1 MRQYTLASPDRDDV
15 DLRTY
20 KYDIVNAVHTY
31 MPHATVRVEKDC
43 YCVDPTPNRSEAIK
57 IGKKICESDLK
68 YYCIKIPKLFTST
81 EIGGPN
87 GAQKPSKTHTGGH
100 K

>member
-1 MRQYTLASPDRDDV
+1 MRQYTLASADRGSV
-15 DLRTY
+15 DLRIY
-20 KYDIVNAVHTY
+20 KAEIIDAVHTF
-31 MPHATVRVEKDC
+31 MPHAMVRVDKDC
-43 YCVDPTPNRSEAIK
+43 YYVDPTPSRGEAIR

-68 YYCIKIPKLFTST
+68 IYCIKIPKLFTST

-87 GAQKPSKTHTGGH
+87 GAQKPSKTHAGGH